1 MYLKR
6 GRNIDQIGKIFDQH
20 LPYYFNM
27 TNSFKHAKNCVTVDY
42 EELISDP
49 AGSLSKI
56 VRVANSKKINNL
68 AIEKAV
74 EISALKKTIERENK
88 KNKVNKT
95 ALISGSFTNSGHSKF
110 ILDSDQRDL
119 LLKKVKTFEK
129 NI

>member
-1 MYLKR
+1 
-6 GRNIDQIGKIFDQH
+6 